1 MPRSLVGEKC
11 STDPATAK
19 DITAM
24 STWPSAYCG
33 EVSSLVV
40 PSGLSAGYVGTDA
53 GPSGAGVEVVA
64 GAGMAVVAGAGVG

>member
-1 MPRSLVGEKC
+1 
-11 STDPATAK
+11 
-19 DITAM
+19 M
-24 STWPSAYCG
+24 STWPSAYWG
-33 EVSSLVV
+33 EVSSVVV

>member
-11 STDPATAK
+11 STDPAKAK

-33 EVSSLVV
+33 ENSSVVV
-40 PSGLSAGYVGTDA
+40 PSGLSAGYVRTDA
-53 GPSGAGVEVVA
+53 GPSAPGMEVVA
-64 GAGMAVVAGAGVG
+64 GAGVAVVAGAGVG